1 METTHSMKK
10 YEDNLLFLMMQS
22 FVLLPYYLFTV
33 ILTMAGM
40 VVVLIEQIFVSSIL
54 LVLGFANELGV
65 LVSIALFGIAFL
77 LLLLTSTETNTAF
90 TLIGIAS
97 AHTMVYYHVTTSSVR
112 FEDFSHS
119 IVLTL
124 NIFLIGVGFLGY
136 YSQYL
141 SWPLAIS
148 SALIGI
154 LGLSGTYFL
163 QSEG

>member
-10 YEDNLLFLMMQS
+10 YEENLLFLMMQS

-65 LVSIALFGIAFL
+65 LVSIALFGIAF